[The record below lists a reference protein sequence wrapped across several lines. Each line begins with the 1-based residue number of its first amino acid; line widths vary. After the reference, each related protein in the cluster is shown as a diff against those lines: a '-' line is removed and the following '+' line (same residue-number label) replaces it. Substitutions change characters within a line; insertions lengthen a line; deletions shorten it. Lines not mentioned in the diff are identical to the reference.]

1 MFEKPV
7 EAVIFDMD
15 GTLLDSEAV
24 YTVGLQDAARILG
37 LDLPLALCHATVGM
51 TGPERDRILREH
63 FGPGFDGAA
72 FLGHFAA
79 SVRQQMSERV
89 PLKAGVVELLDFLA
103 AQGLPLGVA
112 TSARR
117 ATAERNLGRAG
128 LLDRFGTLATRDDVE
143 RTKPAPDLYLE
154 AARRL
159 GVAPRHCVAVEDSSV
174 GILAAHAAGM
184 RAVMVVDILP
194 PTDEARARCLHVAAD
209 LHEVLK
215 LVRPHFERGG

>member
-1 MFEKPV
+1 MFEEPV

-15 GTLLDSEAV
+15 GTLIDSEAI
-24 YTVGLQDAARILG
+24 YTVGLQDAARTLG
-37 LDLPLALCHATVGM
+37 HDLPLALCHATVGI
-51 TGPERDRILREH
+51 TGPERERLLQEYL
-63 FGPGFDGAA
+63 GPGFDLAA
-72 FLGHFAA
+72 FRDHFST
-79 SVRQQMSERV
+79 SVRQQMSDRV

-103 AQGLPLGVA
+103 HKGLPLAIA

-128 LLDRFGTLATRDDVE
+128 LLDRFRTLATRDDVE

-159 GVAPRHCVAVEDSSV
+159 GVAPRACVAFEDSSI

-194 PTDEARARCLHVAAD
+194 PTDEARAKCFHVAQD
-209 LHEVLK
+209 LHEVLR
-215 LVRPHFERGG
+215 LMNRGHG